1 MLGGGAQLHVGI
13 VPIRSEPKELQG
25 RVGVRLPSQPDLVGM
40 NMSSVLPLRSVSCL
54 IDRYHDVL

>member
-1 MLGGGAQLHVGI
+1 MLGGGAQLHVGV

-25 RVGVRLPSQPDLVGM
+25 LVGVRLPSQPDLVGM